1 MESRA
6 EWEAQS
12 VLQLV
17 NPCWLHTAIENLNRD
32 QQQRLD
38 YIQYIVQNMQPGVEL
53 ADSGTSPNISAPD
66 PFSTPRLQPKEV
78 NSVALIPEKIICYTV
93 K

>member
-1 MESRA
+1 MEHTGPTAVTIRSYEMISYTYCFLMESRA

-32 QQQRLD
+32 QKQRLD
-38 YIQYIVQNMQPGVEL
+38 YIYRVQNM
-53 ADSGTSPNISAPD
+53 
-66 PFSTPRLQPKEV
+66 
-78 NSVALIPEKIICYTV
+78 
-93 K
+93 